1 MKEPVDPSSFFR
13 GIKEIRQEE
22 EFWSG
27 FWPAV
32 RVGIRDTEI
41 PRRTVLSPLRVL
53 LLGSSAGFMVAA
65 AVLVLAFLVVPSAKL
80 QAPAAPV
87 PGPSDTESLVVRD
100 EGAGPPVLEDLASA
114 SARVYTFH
122 VGGQADATD
131 VILIVDETIDL

>member
-1 MKEPVDPSSFFR
+1 MKEPLDPSSFFR
-13 GIKEIRQEE
+13 GIKEIRQDE
-22 EFWSG
+22 EFWTG
-27 FWPAV
+27 FWPAI
-32 RVGIRDTEI
+32 RVGIRDAEI

-65 AVLVLAFLVVPSAKL
+65 AVLVLAFMVVPSVKL
-80 QAPAAPV
+80 QPPAVPV
-87 PGPSDTESLVVRD
+87 PGPADTVRLEAGD
-100 EGAGPPVLEDLASA
+100 DGAEPPVMEDLASA

>member
-1 MKEPVDPSSFFR
+1 MKEPLDPSSFFR
-13 GIKEIRQEE
+13 GIREIRQEE
-22 EFWSG
+22 EFWTG

-32 RVGIRDTEI
+32 RVGIRDAEI

-65 AVLVLAFLVVPSAKL
+65 AVLVLAFLVVPSVRL
-80 QAPAAPV
+80 QPPSVPLPDAA
-87 PGPSDTESLVVRD
+87 GTARLEVRD
-100 EGAGPPVLEDLASA
+100 ERTEPPVLEDLASA

-122 VGGQADATD
+122 VGGQADTTD

>member
-1 MKEPVDPSSFFR
+1 MKEPLDPSSFFR

-22 EFWSG
+22 EFWTG

-32 RVGIRDTEI
+32 RVGIRDAEI

-65 AVLVLAFLVVPSAKL
+65 AVLVLAFLVVPSVRL
-80 QAPAAPV
+80 QPPSVPLPDAA
-87 PGPSDTESLVVRD
+87 GTARLEVRD
-100 EGAGPPVLEDLASA
+100 ERTEPPVLEDLASA

-122 VGGQADATD
+122 VGGQADTTD

>member
-1 MKEPVDPSSFFR
+1 MKESLDPSSFFR

-22 EFWSG
+22 EFWTG

-32 RVGIRDTEI
+32 RVGIRDAEI

-65 AVLVLAFLVVPSAKL
+65 AVLVLAFLVVPSVRL
-80 QAPAAPV
+80 QPPSVPLPDAA
-87 PGPSDTESLVVRD
+87 GTARLEVRD
-100 EGAGPPVLEDLASA
+100 ERTEPPVLEDLASA